1 MNSKSVSE
9 FQNVLLFQRGA
20 VMKTTVA
27 NLLFQYTCHAPSTN
41 TSSLCSEYIWTFI
54 AHLDSTWLREIYK
67 VVKKI

>member
-27 NLLFQYTCHAPSTN
+27 NLLF
-41 TSSLCSEYIWTFI
+41 
-54 AHLDSTWLREIYK
+54 
-67 VVKKI
+67 